1 MAWNLAV
8 EKEKEYFQNIIRAV
22 NSENRYLCPEVKDI
36 FRAFRETSYENTK
49 IVILGQDPYH
59 GLNQA
64 NGLAFSVDCDV
75 LPPSLINIF
84 KEIKRDLGVD
94 PSKRGG
100 DLSRWAKQG
109 VLLLNSSLT
118 TVRGIANAHVN
129 LGWAKF
135 TDYVIQLLSQKN
147 IVFMLW
153 GRFAQQKAA
162 LIKEGNLVLSSSH
175 PSPLSAHR
183 GFLGCGHFGKANE
196 FLRQRG
202 LDPVDWS

>member
-1 MAWNLAV
+1 MAWNLA
-8 EKEKEYFQNIIRAV
+8 EEREKEYFKSIIRAI
-22 NSENRYLCPEVKDI
+22 NSEKRQLCPESKYI
-36 FRAFRETSYENTK
+36 FRAFRETSFEDTK

-64 NGLAFSVDCDV
+64 NGLAFSVDCEV

-94 PSKRGG
+94 PFERGG
-100 DLSRWAKQG
+100 DLSRWARQG

-118 TVRGIANAHVN
+118 TVQGIPNAHVD

-135 TDYVIQLLSQKN
+135 TDYVIELLSEKQ

-153 GRFAQQKAA
+153 GRFAQQKAG

-183 GFLGCGHFGKANE
+183 GFLGCGHFGKAND